1 MTVCFRRTSP
11 WGAFAEQFTSGNFN
25 TWPWQL
31 SSTGPSAANWSVQ
44 SNSAAPSGFAAQS
57 GAIGAGSTSTLSITI
72 TEATGGEFSFW
83 RNVSSNQSDG
93 VLSFS
98 MDNGQQ
104 PVETWS
110 GTVGWQESFYWVS
123 PGTHVYTWTY
133 SQVSGTTPQTASLD
147 DVLFTPGTTLTVD
160 GTPGN
165 DQFVFNADAQSGA
178 MIDVSLNGENHT
190 FLPSGE
196 FTNYVFQGGGG
207 SDTATLTGNPRAAI
221 APCSMSMALGNSTT
235 LARTSRSPSAA

>member
-1 MTVCFRRTSP
+1 M
-11 WGAFAEQFTSGNFN
+11 SGNFN
-25 TWPWQL
+25 TWPWQS
-31 SSTGPSAANWSVQ
+31 SSTGTSAANWSVQ

-57 GAIGAGSTSTLSITI
+57 GAIGAGSTSTLSITL

-133 SQVSGTTPQTASLD
+133 SQVSGTTPQTAFLD
-147 DVLFTPGTTLTVD
+147 DVPSRPARRSSST
-160 GTPGN
+160 
-165 DQFVFNADAQSGA
+165 ARRGA
-178 MIDVSLNGENHT
+178 TSSFSM
-190 FLPSGE
+190 PM
-196 FTNYVFQGGGG
+196 
-207 SDTATLTGNPRAAI
+207 PRAG
-221 APCSMSMALGNSTT
+221 P
-235 LARTSRSPSAA
+235 